1 MPKPLSDGQVEYPKA
16 PDGQPQVP
24 ETVEQYARDVTAFL
38 SWTAEP
44 HLEARKRI
52 GFQVI
57 IFLIVLLAPALLHQ
71 EEGLGPCGRRVRGAA
86 TPPMPQSHDSG
97 ERPRMRG
104 AFFFSRDAS
113 RAGFRPRRSIPVA
126 DDTLGASPASPI
138 TSSRHL
144 RPERQG
150 GLARCRARPRRCGR
164 SRSCSAPPE
173 ALHVTI
179 YALVP
184 VRGRFDREA
193 YWSAIADKAAALL
206 RAACAEASPFALR
219 FHRLSASDA
228 AVIALAEDPT
238 GQIARLRAAI
248 AAALPPPPGLS
259 HPRYDIVHSSL
270 ARHAN
275 ARPVPAQALARLGA
289 HPVDFAAPV
298 ERLKIVRETRYPC
311 LALEEVASFPLG

>member
-1 MPKPLSDGQVEYPKA
+1 MA
-16 PDGQPQVP
+16 
-24 ETVEQYARDVTAFL
+24 AA
-38 SWTAEP
+38 
-44 HLEARKRI
+44 
-52 GFQVI
+52 
-57 IFLIVLLAPALLHQ
+57 APARAL
-71 EEGLGPCGRRVRGAA
+71 
-86 TPPMPQSHDSG
+86 QS
-97 ERPRMRG
+97 
-104 AFFFSRDAS
+104 
-113 RAGFRPRRSIPVA
+113 
-126 DDTLGASPASPI
+126 
-138 TSSRHL
+138 
-144 RPERQG
+144 
-150 GLARCRARPRRCGR
+150 
-164 SRSCSAPPE
+164 
-173 ALHVTI
+173 LHVTI

-219 FHRLSASDA
+219 FHRLRASDA
-228 AVIALAEDPT
+228 AVIALSEDPT